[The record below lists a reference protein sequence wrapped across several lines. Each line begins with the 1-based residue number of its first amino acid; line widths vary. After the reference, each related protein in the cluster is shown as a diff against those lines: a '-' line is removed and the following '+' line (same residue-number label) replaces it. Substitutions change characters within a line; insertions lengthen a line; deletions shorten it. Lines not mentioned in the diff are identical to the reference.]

1 MPFEI
6 ERREHDGVVILA
18 PHGRL
23 MIGEPV
29 ETFRNMLDAL
39 YAEGRT
45 QVVLD
50 FSDVDYIDSSALGC
64 LVVAHTKFHKAG
76 GVMPMFGLNRR
87 TIELLVI
94 TKLATVFRIA
104 ESEIEA
110 VNLCFPDRE
119 SKPFDILNFVE
130 EQRARKKGGVRE

>member
-1 MPFEI
+1 MSFEI
-6 ERREHDGVVILA
+6 DRRERDGVVILA

-23 MIGEPV
+23 MIGPPV
-29 ETFRNMLDAL
+29 ETFRNTLDAL
-39 YAEGRT
+39 YLDGRH

-50 FSDVDYIDSSALGC
+50 FTDVDYIDSSALGT

-76 GVMPMFGLNRR
+76 GAMPMFGLNRR

-104 ESEIEA
+104 ETELEA
-110 VNLCFPDRE
+110 VNLCFPDRDA
-119 SKPFDILNFVE
+119 KPFDILTFVE
-130 EQRARKKGGVRE
+130 EQRARKKGGLRE